1 MRQMLMGTGATVRP
15 AAAAAP
21 KGELR
26 AGACLLEAPSAAIG
40 DEDVA
45 QDLAASTITLYP
57 SDTAER
63 RIGRLIAVSSD
74 YICYAVKG
82 VLLRPHPTSRCRP
95 PSPLPAPPSLE
106 CTTQWKILT
115 GWCVH
120 SWAHSRPVSPLAGP
134 RALAWAHGQRG
145 GSAVLQR
152 RRVLTRIC
160 RQRRCDHL
168 LEDREKHA

>member
-1 MRQMLMGTGATVRP
+1 MLMGTGATVRP

-82 VLLRPHPTSRCRP
+82 VLLHSHPTSDAVP
-95 PSPLPAPPSLE
+95 PHSHSPRASNAPP
-106 CTTQWKILT
+106 
-115 GWCVH
+115 
-120 SWAHSRPVSPLAGP
+120 
-134 RALAWAHGQRG
+134 HGR
-145 GSAVLQR
+145 S
-152 RRVLTRIC
+152 
-160 RQRRCDHL
+160 
-168 LEDREKHA
+168 